1 MQCCE
6 SNDLDEIE
14 YSENILVD
22 DAHLMLYRSFKV
34 RLKNTSSG
42 FIWVR
47 GLSQLAE
54 KSSKTWC
61 ILSAGGRGW
70 LHFFLLIFCSAK
82 KNGIIVC
89 TTHFCNWNFLA
100 SLNYL
105 KCIYPLG
112 FLGNNGRQGGGNSSS
127 RRTRGRWRPC
137 LPGTHPLPVRGNLR
151 HIVTEQQAPVCFVYQ
166 YPSLH

>member
-1 MQCCE
+1 MYEHTRNHDLKILVVNSFNYSLFHLIHILYLHIHVVYVAIQCCE

-14 YSENILVD
+14 YWENILVV
-22 DAHLMLYRSFKV
+22 DAHFMLYRSFKV

-89 TTHFCNWNFLA
+89 TTHFCNWNFSSFTQLFKF
-100 SLNYL
+100 YL
-105 KCIYPLG
+105 PFGISWK
-112 FLGNNGRQGGGNSSS
+112 
-127 RRTRGRWRPC
+127 
-137 LPGTHPLPVRGNLR
+137 
-151 HIVTEQQAPVCFVYQ
+151 
-166 YPSLH
+166 

>member
-1 MQCCE
+1 MFKSNQNFHSVKCAMYTFEYFVFLQHCIYENTRNYDLKILVVNSFNYSLFHLIHILYLHIHVVYVAIQCCE

-14 YSENILVD
+14 YWENILV

-70 LHFFLLIFCSAK
+70 LRFCRLIFCSAK

-89 TTHFCNWNFLA
+89 STQFCN
-100 SLNYL
+100 
-105 KCIYPLG
+105 
-112 FLGNNGRQGGGNSSS
+112 
-127 RRTRGRWRPC
+127 
-137 LPGTHPLPVRGNLR
+137 
-151 HIVTEQQAPVCFVYQ
+151 
-166 YPSLH
+166 